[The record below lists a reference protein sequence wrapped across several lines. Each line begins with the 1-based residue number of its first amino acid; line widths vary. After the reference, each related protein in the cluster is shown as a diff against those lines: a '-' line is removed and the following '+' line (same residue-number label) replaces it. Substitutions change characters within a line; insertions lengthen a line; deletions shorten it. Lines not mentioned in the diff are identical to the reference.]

1 MLSEQ
6 LKDCRKIKNVTQREV
21 ADFLGVTLGAYQ
33 RYEMGTREPNIS
45 TLNKLA
51 DYFNVSLDYLL
62 GRSDTREQP
71 YTPSEVSDP
80 HK

>member
-6 LKDCRKIKNVTQREV
+6 LKECRKIKNVTQREV

-51 DYFNVSLDYLL
+51 DYFNVSLDYIT
-62 GRSDTREQP
+62 GRP
-71 YTPSEVSDP
+71 EVSERQA
-80 HK
+80 